1 MDWTPELLNE
11 TIHQLVPFV
20 SRAGVYLQEAGRGY
34 VKMSLPLKG
43 NENHIG
49 SIYAGALFT
58 LSEIPGGVLF
68 LTSFDTK
75 KFIPIIKAMNIQFLS
90 IARTDV
96 HVEVRM
102 SEMEIQRIQKEAVAR
117 GKADYI
123 LSSQIRNDHGEV
135 VASCEGV
142 YQLRAMGE
150 SSGFDIGADSQ

>member
-11 TIHQLVPFV
+11 TIHQLFPFV
-20 SRAGVYLQEAGRGY
+20 SRAGVHLQEAGRGY

-49 SIYAGALFT
+49 STLFT

-68 LTSFDTK
+68 LTSFDTE

-90 IARTDV
+90 VARTDV

-102 SEMEIQRIQKEAVAR
+102 SETEIQRIQKEAVSR

-142 YQLRAMGE
+142 YQLRSMGE
-150 SSGFDIGADSQ
+150 SSRFEIGVDSQ